1 MNRAWIFGVGLA
13 ILVGLAVIVL
23 VDPVRGP
30 LAPEARAMRQ
40 LEDASI
46 RPTEVRFLRASAY
59 DPQVICGQAV
69 VSRQGGGSHQAY
81 FVSTPRSVII
91 GRVENPA
98 LQAAQT
104 RYCRGM
110 FPNLAAPV
118 P

>member
-23 VDPVRGP
+23 VDPVRRP
-30 LAPEARAMRQ
+30 QAPEARAMRQ

-46 RPTEVRFLRASAY
+46 RPTEVRFLRASAH
-59 DPQVICGQAV
+59 DPQVVCGQAV
-69 VSRQGGGSHQAY
+69 VPRQGGGSHEAY
-81 FVSTPRSVII
+81 FVSTPRNVII
-91 GRVENPA
+91 GRIENPA

-110 FPNLAAPV
+110 FPNPPAPV